1 MTQPVKL
8 NINKKSISQNIHLS
22 VGTSKKNID
31 KITQDVV
38 EAVIETLIQKQKINI
53 KNFGS
58 FKIQQKKSRIGRNPK
73 TLEIYEINERSVT
86 IFKTSNYL
94 KLQINTFND

>member
-1 MTQPVKL
+1 MSYNSKQQAYKL
-8 NINKKSISQNIHLS
+8 STDVVSQI
-22 VGTSKKNID
+22 
-31 KITQDVV
+31 V

-73 TLEIYEINERSVT
+73 TLEMYEINERNVI
-86 IFKTSNYL
+86 IFKASNYL
-94 KLQINTFND
+94 KLQINIFND